1 MLITDAG
8 QTIRIPVAQIRQA
21 GRSTQGVIVFRLSEG
36 ERVVS
41 VERIGEAADEI
52 EGEAED
58 AGN

>member
-1 MLITDAG
+1 MLITDSG

-21 GRSTQGVIVFRLSEG
+21 GRATQGVIVFRLTEG

-41 VERIGEAADEI
+41 VERIGEGQEI

-58 AGN
+58 VAG